1 MARLRVKE
9 LTAKVG
15 FALLGAS
22 MTATRAFAANTSRGI
37 TSESGIPLLNDSP
50 SAVINQIVTA
60 FLWVM
65 GLVAIIY
72 LIWGGMMYIT
82 AGGDA
87 EKAGKGRVA
96 ITNAI
101 VGIII
106 VALALVIY
114 RAVVGG
120 LLGGAP
126 GLQDGDTGS

>member
-1 MARLRVKE
+1 MDMARLKAKE
-9 LTAKVG
+9 LTTKAG

-22 MTATRAFAANTSRGI
+22 MTATRAFAADI
-37 TSESGIPLLNDSP
+37 TSSPGIPLLEGSP
-50 SAVINQIVTA
+50 GEVINRIVNA

-65 GLVAIIY
+65 GVVAIIY
-72 LIWGGMMYIT
+72 LIWGGMTYIT

-101 VGIII
+101 IGIII

-114 RAVVGG
+114 RAVIGG
-120 LLGGAP
+120 LTNTNSV
-126 GLQDGDTGS
+126 TGVQEGPIN